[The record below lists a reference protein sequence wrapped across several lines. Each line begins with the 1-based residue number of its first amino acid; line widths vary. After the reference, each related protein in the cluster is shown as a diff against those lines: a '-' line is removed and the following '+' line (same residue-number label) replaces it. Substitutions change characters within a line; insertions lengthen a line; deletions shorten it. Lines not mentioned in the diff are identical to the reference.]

1 MKDYIKN
8 EIKHIPMILVVSI
21 MFYGIATY
29 AIAPLFNS
37 NEVSYDNTV
46 SGIKQD
52 NVQGAI
58 DELYACT
65 SNYSAY
71 DTRLTN
77 TETAIG
83 TVPSGKT
90 VQGQIDTLDNNT
102 VKTTI
107 SSYEGNVNDMSS
119 GGAYSKATNTN
130 NPTAHPYVFFSESDG
145 SNKAQIALRV
155 TDAKPFIRTK
165 VSNGSFTEWK
175 ELALSGSE
183 LERQSITLA
192 KGQTYV
198 KIDVQNSIY
207 IPAIH
212 QLMVNAI
219 ITTSQAMTSSAAVL
233 TLPGTLKFNGRFDCQ
248 SGNKFFYAP
257 SGGNSIVNNTQIEA
271 GTYLINFVAV
281 TTGSP

>member
-83 TVPSGKT
+83 TGSLTTTSQSLIGGVNELKTNIGTVPSGKT
-90 VQGQIDTLDNNT
+90 TQGQIDDLKDTITNLIPITFTINSNSTDKFSVTDN
-102 VKTTI
+102 K
-107 SSYEGNVNDMSS
+107 SYEKNGVVYIS
-119 GGAYSKATNTN
+119 
-130 NPTAHPYVFFSESDG
+130 
-145 SNKAQIALRV
+145 LRL
-155 TDAKPFIRTK
+155 K
-165 VSNGSFTEWK
+165 VLK
-175 ELALSGSE
+175 ELTAGTE
-183 LERQSITLA
+183 FPI
-192 KGQTYV
+192 GQ
-198 KIDVQNSIY
+198 
-207 IPAIH
+207 
-212 QLMVNAI
+212 
-219 ITTSQAMTSSAAVL
+219 
-233 TLPGTLKFNGRFDCQ
+233 C
-248 SGNKFFYAP
+248 
-257 SGGNSIVNNTQIEA
+257 SGGNTYTTIGVPVFKTGDSKQYGHCQI
-271 GTYLINFVAV
+271 
-281 TTGSP
+281 TTGCRVFFNMTEQIPVNTLLSISATMLRS